1 MSLILAP
8 IVAALITGILIG
20 WFKPAAVR
28 IGLVDKPGVKKKHT
42 GHVPIVGG
50 IAIFAGF
57 TFSLLLLHTYPLR
70 DLRALIAGSLLLVI
84 IGVIDDVLRLPV
96 LTRFMAQIAAALM
109 MALWTGVVLLDL
121 GELMVPGQV
130 VALGILAIPFT
141 VFAVVGVINAANM
154 SDGIDGLLGT
164 LCFTAVVGLSIA
176 AFVAGRTAELSLLLI
191 MTGCMLGYLA
201 FNLRTPWRD
210 RASVFMGDGGT
221 MFLGFVLAYFMIKLS
236 QGPDAAITP
245 VTALWLIALPLYD
258 AVGMMLRRIMK
269 GRSPF
274 DGDLEHMHHVLLWA
288 GFTVPQSVSI
298 MGFFAGVCVAIGLG
312 GMYLN
317 VPQPIMFALFLA
329 AGFAHFGLTMRSWK
343 LLRFFNRSICRRRA
357 ANDRRNPVDRRRTP
371 ANADAWPWA
380 ERRDGIDRRYNSRRD
395 KLDSQTTDDGGDN
408 KKQASG

>member
-1 MSLILAP
+1 M
-8 IVAALITGILIG
+8 
-20 WFKPAAVR
+20 R
-28 IGLVDKPGVKKKHT
+28 IGLVDKPGVKKRHK

-57 TFSLLLLHTYPLR
+57 TFSLLLLHTFPLR

-109 MALWTGVVLLDL
+109 MALWTGVVLLNL
-121 GELMVPGQV
+121 GELMVPGV
-130 VALGILAIPFT
+130 VVSLGIFAIPFT

-164 LCFTAVVGLSIA
+164 MTFFAVAGLSIA
-176 AFVAGRTAELSLLLI
+176 AFVAGRTTELSLLLI
-191 MTGCMLGYLA
+191 MSGCIVGFLA
-201 FNLRTPWRD
+201 FNMRTPWRE
-210 RASVFMGDGGT
+210 RASIFMGDGGT
-221 MFLGFVLAYFMIKLS
+221 MFVGFVLAYFMIKLS
-236 QGPDAAITP
+236 QGENAAITP
-245 VTALWLIALPLYD
+245 VTALWLIALPLFD

-274 DGDLEHMHHVLLWA
+274 DGDLEHIHHVLLWA

-298 MGFFAGVCVAIGLG
+298 MGGLAAGCVAIGLG

-317 VPQPIMFALFLA
+317 IPQPVMFALFLA

-343 LLRFFNRSICRRRA
+343 LLKFFNRSICRRRA
-357 ANDRRNPVDRRRTP
+357 ANDRRSPMDRRQTP
-371 ANADAWPWA
+371 ASADAWPWA
-380 ERRDGIDRRYNSRRD
+380 ERRDGVDRRYNSRRD
-395 KLDSQTTDDGGDN
+395 TLVPDVDDADDSN
-408 KKQASG
+408 KQQASG